1 MNALAGIVA
10 LDGAPIDSEAEA
22 SAARAVTVMHG
33 GRTITRRVAGAAF
46 VQRVASA
53 DATLAGETHP
63 LTGTDGRS
71 LFAALARLDNREEL
85 AARLGLGGAELART
99 SDARL
104 LMSMHE
110 RFGDDGV
117 ARCLGTF
124 AFARWDVEARRLTLV
139 RDCLGNRA
147 LFYHRGPRFVAF
159 ATSLRSLLAL
169 PDVPRAIDEL
179 GLAQFIAVNNCDQER
194 TVYRGIERVPG
205 RTLVT
210 IDRDSVQSRKYWAP
224 DFDASPPYTREVDYI
239 ERARELLDLAVAAAT
254 RDTPHIAIAT
264 SGGLDSSAI
273 AATAARLGLAKSI
286 TCFCIVPPLGTTIDV
301 GPFRYLDDRDKIEAL
316 AHMHPSL
323 AVRFITPDR
332 DSVVTKDDLRFISRA
347 NLPALAAAGIGRPLA
362 DALEAGGHRVVL
374 IGNYG
379 DFGLSWWGPL
389 SLLALLRGGQVN
401 TFAHELR
408 AVARE
413 SDRSLARTFASDVI
427 TPSAPLWMRRLIYRL
442 RGRDPDSVAQHSALN
457 PDFIAETGLA
467 RQWREQG
474 FDPWFGPSDWNAA
487 RWRAARVFDHN
498 HYASDLR
505 AMAGEI
511 AGYELRDPHADRR
524 LLEFALAV
532 PEPMFRQDGVPRSFA
547 RRVLADRLPREIINE
562 RRRGANNPTW
572 FRLLNA
578 RRADIAR
585 DIERLETS
593 PLVRRL
599 IDLPRLKRLMTQW
612 PKDEQAAE
620 QRSGEYRLALA
631 RGVHV
636 GRFIRWVEGGNE

>member
-1 MNALAGIVA
+1 VIM
-10 LDGAPIDSEAEA
+10 
-22 SAARAVTVMHG
+22 
-33 GRTITRRVAGAAF
+33 
-46 VQRVASA
+46 
-53 DATLAGETHP
+53 
-63 LTGTDGRS
+63 
-71 LFAALARLDNREEL
+71 
-85 AARLGLGGAELART
+85 
-99 SDARL
+99 
-104 LMSMHE
+104 
-110 RFGDDGV
+110 
-117 ARCLGTF
+117 
-124 AFARWDVEARRLTLV
+124 
-139 RDCLGNRA
+139 
-147 LFYHRGPRFVAF
+147 
-159 ATSLRSLLAL
+159 
-169 PDVPRAIDEL
+169 
-179 GLAQFIAVNNCDQER
+179 
-194 TVYRGIERVPG
+194 
-205 RTLVT
+205 
-210 IDRDSVQSRKYWAP
+210 
-224 DFDASPPYTREVDYI
+224 
-239 ERARELLDLAVAAAT
+239 
-254 RDTPHIAIAT
+254 
-264 SGGLDSSAI
+264 
-273 AATAARLGLAKSI
+273 
-286 TCFCIVPPLGTTIDV
+286 
-301 GPFRYLDDRDKIEAL
+301 
-316 AHMHPSL
+316 
-323 AVRFITPDR
+323 
-332 DSVVTKDDLRFISRA
+332 
-347 NLPALAAAGIGRPLA
+347 PA
-362 DALEAGGHRVVL
+362 
-374 IGNYG
+374 
-379 DFGLSWWGPL
+379 
-389 SLLALLRGGQVN
+389 
-401 TFAHELR
+401 
-408 AVARE
+408 
-413 SDRSLARTFASDVI
+413 
-427 TPSAPLWMRRLIYRL
+427 APLWMRRLIYRL